1 MDMKGNNSP
10 MVLHNMQIALAQF
23 ITSQLDTKIHIKKK
37 NLTDLS
43 SVLLLSNYRL
53 NLLEIP
59 MSIEFQSLLLS
70 KNHLFPLRNQINL
83 NLLNVAIKPRGQAS
97 IVPEKFK
104 NI

>member
-59 MSIEFQSLLLS
+59 MSIEFQSLLF